1 MSFPLPLSS
10 YLTAFT
16 RGGQICCGVMENT
29 CSHYLCLFLLSLST
43 SPSLPVEAS
52 RERLRLVSVSSSE
65 IRPAYG
71 TPDTGRE
78 CKNLAIARN
87 ELDVSWLSD
96 ICGEKEGDDHCWV
109 GLREARKNVWKWLN
123 SDKITSLPVL
133 TWEDTVYQKYS
144 SDVLR
149 CGTVQ
154 GDKLHGSKCDKSLK
168 ALCQRNY
175 LWLVMEEKTWEEA
188 LQHCRALPKNA
199 DLLSFH
205 DEEEL
210 SFTKV
215 ELAWTQVEEVWIGL
229 RWLARRWL
237 WMDQAASGNISLPK
251 CPANGTHCGILSRK
265 GLLARNCMEK
275 RRFFCLREAQP

>member
-1 MSFPLPLSS
+1 
-10 YLTAFT
+10 
-16 RGGQICCGVMENT
+16 MENT